1 MSNIR
6 EKLAHD
12 VINKAN
18 TSIDIMIYCINNI
31 KITKQIILADKSLT
45 NDEKTYAVRKIDKTY
60 DKNKILFNSGILYQ
74 LETVW
79 NDGKYEEWDF
89 KEKQLKRIGELLDI
103 H

>member
-1 MSNIR
+1 LEHS
-6 EKLAHD
+6 D
-12 VINKAN
+12 
-18 TSIDIMIYCINNI
+18 
-31 KITKQIILADKSLT
+31 
-45 NDEKTYAVRKIDKTY
+45 
-60 DKNKILFNSGILYQ
+60 Q